1 MQIRIE
7 ATGLP
12 GRTLAAGPD
21 FPGAANV
28 HVGVQRKD
36 RPGELLGLIP
46 GDAPSAEWTLEC
58 EPTRADGGIVLRGRY
73 IQNRLGGRFVYLS
86 WVEVSRGGEAK
97 MFRRAKLMLDAIPP
111 DRLETAIRSG
121 RLTARLRLTD
131 AKGRPLCAH
140 VRPPLV
146 EWYATAAVSES

>member
-7 ATGLP
+7 ASDLP
-12 GRTLAAGPD
+12 GRACGAGAD
-21 FPGAANV
+21 FPGADSI

-36 RPGELLGLIP
+36 RPLELLDLQP
-46 GDAPSAEWTLEC
+46 GDASTAVWTLDCTAVET
-58 EPTRADGGIVLRGRY
+58 PTGIDLRGRY
-73 IQNRLGGRFVYLS
+73 IQNRLGGRFIYLS
-86 WVEVSRGGEAK
+86 WVTVDDTGGFT
-97 MFRRAKLMLDAIPP
+97 MFRRAKLMFDAIGQ
-111 DRLETAIRSG
+111 DTIAAAVRTG

-146 EWYATAAVSES
+146 KWSAESAG